1 MQYRYHEWTDKILSK
16 RTTESI
22 GSSTLIG
29 LKCGFDI
36 VTITR
41 PSGSNPA
48 KVAIGHYASPSNS
61 IADRLHLTPEQQNVL
76 TAIGCLITPDC
87 VITTESTP
95 IEFNIPA
102 TEWNSRVEHGWAV
115 VATHNYIEIP
125 ESSTTLQGGSPTT
138 YTLVNL
144 MGGNNRYGY
153 TTISGWVPMDG
164 CLW

>member
-48 KVAIGHYASPSNS
+48 NGIRHYTYDIN
-61 IADRLHLTPEQQNVL
+61 
-76 TAIGCLITPDC
+76 G
-87 VITTESTP
+87 
-95 IEFNIPA
+95 NIID
-102 TEWNSRVEHGWAV
+102 TKTW
-115 VATHNYIEIP
+115 
-125 ESSTTLQGGSPTT
+125 
-138 YTLVNL
+138 
-144 MGGNNRYGY
+144 
-153 TTISGWVPMDG
+153 
-164 CLW
+164 